1 MDLNSMLIFKNNF
14 DKQIIFSLFINEF
27 VNTQVTGVK
36 YGQRKKFN
44 EVIKILPEIS
54 LKWF

>member
-1 MDLNSMLIFKNNF
+1 MFYEFKNF

-27 VNTQVTGVK
+27 VNIQVTGVK
-36 YGQRKKFN
+36 YDQRKKFN
-44 EVIKILPEIS
+44 EVIKISPSKIT